1 MLKLQYQDDTLNEA
15 INTKREYQITDSSRG
30 NKNIV
35 DVTTYEK
42 QGEDFGAAE
51 LKEIVRTLYG
61 FKNSKVVF
69 NEDGS
74 ITETSDVGVTTT
86 VFNEDG
92 SITATLVDKEG
103 NKIIRLTQ
111 FDEDGSIVNTVS
123 DVITAEEGA

>member
-42 QGEDFGAAE
+42 RGDEFGASE
-51 LKEIVRTLYG
+51 LKEVVRSLYE
-61 FKNSKVVF
+61 FKNNVVTF

-74 ITETSDVGVTTT
+74 ITEILDIGEMTTS
-86 VFNEDG
+86 FNADG
-92 SITATLVDKEG
+92 SVVTA
-103 NKIIRLTQ
+103 
-111 FDEDGSIVNTVS
+111 VS
-123 DVITAEEGA
+123 DVVTA